1 MKIIYVIEI
10 NMGPQLTST
19 TWAPDCWEAKRAYK
33 TRRAA
38 EKHIEWCLQEYGDQI
53 EYCIE
58 ELELYE

>member
-10 NMGPQLTST
+10 NMGPEIT
-19 TWAPDCWEAKRAYK
+19 TLSWSPDFWEPKRAYT
-33 TRRAA
+33 TRLAA
-38 EKHIEWCLQEYGDQI
+38 EKHIEWCLQEYGHQL

>member
-10 NMGPQLTST
+10 NIGPEIT
-19 TWAPDCWEAKRAYK
+19 TNAWAPDFWEAKRAYT
-33 TRRAA
+33 TRLAA
-38 EKHIEWCLQEYGDQI
+38 EKHIEWCLKAYGDRI